1 MMGAIWEGFR
11 RAMQWLLRRPV
22 TYLADRY
29 SSAPKRE
36 AVFGALEELY
46 QAAIDP
52 DSMKSDFLSLANE
65 RRPVIIFSDQH
76 KGGRNGADDFAIAEK
91 NYLAALDYYNQLG
104 FYCIALGDCEELW
117 ENSIFK
123 VLKHNR
129 GSFDAERRFIERDA
143 FCKVYG
149 NHDVFWRHDPLKEL
163 YLKQMYG
170 QAIPI
175 YGGIVIR
182 VPVEGGEHIDV
193 FCTHGHQGDAQSDGN
208 WLSAAF
214 VTYIWG
220 PLQAFLRININSPS
234 SMIANKTLHN
244 RMMYEWSASKENVV
258 LITGHTHQP
267 VFNSLTRLERLHIL
281 IAEARQAG
289 NETLLHQYLNELP
302 ERQRELPV
310 VSEDFLTMKP
320 SYFNTGCCC
329 FSNGTI
335 SGIEAHEGMLRLVLW
350 KYKDGVPTRV
360 VAEETSL
367 MDLGRKIMRQG

>member
-1 MMGAIWEGFR
+1 
-11 RAMQWLLRRPV
+11 
-22 TYLADRY
+22 
-29 SSAPKRE
+29 
-36 AVFGALEELY
+36 
-46 QAAIDP
+46 
-52 DSMKSDFLSLANE
+52 
-65 RRPVIIFSDQH
+65 
-76 KGGRNGADDFAIAEK
+76 
-91 NYLAALDYYNQLG
+91 
-104 FYCIALGDCEELW
+104 
-117 ENSIFK
+117 
-123 VLKHNR
+123 
-129 GSFDAERRFIERDA
+129 
-143 FCKVYG
+143 
-149 NHDVFWRHDPLKEL
+149 
-163 YLKQMYG
+163 
-170 QAIPI
+170 IPI